1 MLSVIST
8 LMILV
13 EIAVFIAFYFSS
25 PKATPTLIGIFFA
38 SSNVSP
44 IILLLNSLSTVFP
57 FLSNTLPNI
66 SPTPLCCDN
75 SKSISFFDYLM
86 LQ

>member
-13 EIAVFIAFYFSS
+13 EIAVFIAFTFSS

-38 SSNVSP
+38 SSNVRSEERR
-44 IILLLNSLSTVFP
+44 VGKE
-57 FLSNTLPNI
+57 
-66 SPTPLCCDN
+66 C
-75 SKSISFFDYLM
+75 
-86 LQ
+86 